1 MTNNLRQWSNVSDT
15 PFAAYL
21 RGYSKYS
28 LVDVCRS
35 CSHGNFLLASGRINF
50 PKNRIDDESTF
61 VKKEEV
67 GGAI

>member
-1 MTNNLRQWSNVSDT
+1 MICNAWQRSNVSEAS
-15 PFAAYL
+15 FAAYL
-21 RGYSKYS
+21 REYSKYS